1 MYGRKELYHYNLLGA
16 LSCFVNLPLHR
27 RRHFFCSQFVA
38 GLLVECGAVTLDKS
52 PDLTRPAD
60 LCRVDGLRA
69 VA

>member
-1 MYGRKELYHYNLLGA
+1 MG
-16 LSCFVNLPLHR
+16 CFVNLPLR
-27 RRHFFCSQFVA
+27 RQHHFFCSQFVA
-38 GLLVECGAVTLDKS
+38 GLLEECGAVTLDKS